1 MARCI
6 DCPRGHVLRGEDD
19 EDLFRLARQHVD
31 DDHPEMKRT
40 DEEVRARVAADAR
53 DE

>member
-6 DCPRGHVLRGEDD
+6 DCPCGHVLQATDD
-19 EDLFRLARQHVD
+19 EELFQRARKHVD

-40 DEEVRARVAADAR
+40 DEEVQARVAADAR
-53 DE
+53 DA

>member
-6 DCPRGHVLRGEDD
+6 DCPCGDLLEGADD
-19 EDLFRLARQHVD
+19 EELFQFARKHID

-40 DEEVRARVAADAR
+40 AEELRARVAADAH
-53 DE
+53 DA

>member
-6 DCPRGHVLRGEDD
+6 DCPCGHVLRGTDD
-19 EDLFRLARQHVD
+19 EELFRLAREHVD

-40 DEEVRARVAADAR
+40 DDEVRARVVADAL
-53 DE
+53 DA